1 MYHIKLVDSTR
12 CIIALLFVTPA
23 RRNMCAATNATASAS
38 AYAAFKTITVERPRD
53 FVYHVQ
59 LNRPDKM
66 NAISPRMWQEIQQ
79 AFDALSVDPECR
91 AIVLSGRGKLFT
103 AGLDLFSAM
112 GLAQELAAEPDAAR
126 RGQILGHKIRA
137 YQATV
142 SSLERCAKPVL
153 AAVHGGCVG
162 AGVDLITA
170 ADMRYCAQ
178 DAWFC
183 VKEVDIGM
191 AADVGTLQR
200 LPKVVGSQTLAREL
214 CFTGRRMAAAEALA
228 CGLVGGVFGSAEEVV
243 AHAVGLAEQIAA
255 KSPVAVQAI
264 KHNMVYSLDRPTQ
277 EGLDQIV
284 RAQRPIGREIVISQ
298 YCFSLSF
305 VVRNEQ
311 AAASE

>member
-1 MYHIKLVDSTR
+1 
-12 CIIALLFVTPA
+12 
-23 RRNMCAATNATASAS
+23 MCAAAGAQYSGYT
-38 AYAAFKTITVERPRD
+38 TISVEQPRD

-59 LNRPDKM
+59 LNRPDKL
-66 NAISPRMWQEIQQ
+66 NAMSPRMWLEIGE
-79 AFDALSVDPECR
+79 AFDALSVDPKCR

-103 AGLDLFSAM
+103 AGLDLMSAM
-112 GLAQELAAEPDAAR
+112 AIAQELAAEPDAAR
-126 RGQILGHKIRA
+126 RGNILGRKIRA

-142 SSLERCAKPVL
+142 SALERCAKPVL

-170 ADMRYCAQ
+170 ADMRYCAK

-200 LPKVVGSQTLAREL
+200 LPKVLGSQTLAREL
-214 CFTGRRMAAAEALA
+214 CLTGRRLPAAEALA
-228 CGLVGGVFGSAEEVV
+228 CGLVGGVFDSAEAVV
-243 AHAVGLAEQIAA
+243 AHAVAVAEQIAA

-264 KHNMVYSLDRPTQ
+264 KHNMVYSLDRTTQ

-284 RAQRPIGREIVISQ
+284 S
-298 YCFSLSF
+298 
-305 VVRNEQ
+305 VVM
-311 AAASE
+311 SVG